1 MKEVKIKLSSVQ
13 DAKDFVNLAS
23 RCDFD
28 IDLYYGHMMIDG
40 KSLIGVLSMDLTRIL
55 VVKFEG
61 ENAEFEDFLK
71 KHVGLAKTAA

>member
-13 DAKDFVNLAS
+13 DAKDFVNLVG

-61 ENAEFEDFLK
+61 ENTEFEDFLK
-71 KHVGLAKTAA
+71 NNVGLAKTAA

>member
-13 DAKDFVNLAS
+13 DAKDFVNLAG

-55 VVKFEG
+55 VVKFE
-61 ENAEFEDFLK
+61 DFLK
-71 KHVGLAKTAA
+71 NHVGLAKTAA

>member
-13 DAKDFVNLAS
+13 DAKDFVNLAG
-23 RCDFD
+23 RCGFD

-61 ENAEFEDFLK
+61 ENTEFEDFLK
-71 KHVGLAKTAA
+71 NHVGLAKTAA

>member
-13 DAKDFVNLAS
+13 DAKDFVNLAG

-61 ENAEFEDFLK
+61 ENIEFEDFLK
-71 KHVGLAKTAA
+71 NHVGLAKTAA